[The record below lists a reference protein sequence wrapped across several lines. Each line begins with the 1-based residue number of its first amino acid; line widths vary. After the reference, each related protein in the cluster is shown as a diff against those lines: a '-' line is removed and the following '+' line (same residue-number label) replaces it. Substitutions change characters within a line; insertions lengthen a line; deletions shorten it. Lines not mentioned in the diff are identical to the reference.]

1 MQAALDF
8 MVPVGIVSTSQGP
21 PRNGNSGWFFHLN
34 AKNVQIL
41 RIMGLAH
48 ESPQNQEAWEQH
60 DYEQLPPGDGF
71 ALRLLETE
79 GRHRQVKLRC
89 FKTPTS
95 ARQTDFQGR
104 TITDLQIVDEH
115 VIIEMTA
122 YEIVDVEM
130 RFEN

>member
-1 MQAALDF
+1 
-8 MVPVGIVSTSQGP
+8 
-21 PRNGNSGWFFHLN
+21 
-34 AKNVQIL
+34 
-41 RIMGLAH
+41 MGLSH
-48 ESPQNQEAWEQH
+48 EPAENQETWEQH
-60 DYEQLPPGDGF
+60 DHEQLPPGDGF

-95 ARQTDFQGR
+95 ARQIDFQGR
-104 TITDLQIVDEH
+104 TITDLSIIDEH

-130 RFEN
+130 RFGT